1 MASQRCAGHQ
11 HFKQINKLSSYRKIF
26 LIGMPGSG
34 KSYQANLLSEQLN
47 LPFIDLDEEIIKTIH
62 QSISEYFASEGED
75 AFRKV
80 ERDVLQKTIEKHAE
94 FVMATGGGT
103 PCFYD
108 NIDLMNNSGLT
119 VFLDTPRETLL
130 ERISLSKSR
139 PLMQNDPE
147 KKLSELFEARYD
159 IYKKARLSTS
169 DTQPETLIRLIKD
182 YFKS

>member
-1 MASQRCAGHQ
+1 
-11 HFKQINKLSSYRKIF
+11 
-26 LIGMPGSG
+26 MPGSG
-34 KSYQANLLSEQLN
+34 KSYQANLLSDRLN

-62 QSISEYFASEGED
+62 QSISDYFASAGED

-80 ERDVLQKTIEKHAE
+80 EHDVLKKTIEKNSQ

-108 NIDLMNNSGLT
+108 NIQLMNDSGLT

-130 ERISLSKSR
+130 ERIRLSKSR

-147 KKLSELFEARYD
+147 KKLTELFEARYN

-169 DTQPETLIRLIKD
+169 DPQPEALTQLIKN

>member
-1 MASQRCAGHQ
+1 
-11 HFKQINKLSSYRKIF
+11 
-26 LIGMPGSG
+26 MPGSG
-34 KSYQANLLSEQLN
+34 KSYQANLLSDRLN

-62 QSISEYFASEGED
+62 QSISEFFAREGED

-80 ERDVLQKTIEKHAE
+80 EHDVLKKTIDNNSQ

-108 NIDLMNNSGLT
+108 NIQLMNDSGLT

-147 KKLSELFEARYD
+147 KKLTELFESRYN

-169 DTQPETLIRLIKD
+169 DPQPEALTQLIKN